1 MYEIS
6 LYKKLIT
13 LVLINKEAF
22 SKSNAF
28 TNIPEICDSSTLW
41 NEMEKIKPDL
51 FNSEFDPDDFDIA
64 LDELIKNKVIKCKVT
79 IEETAFGKDEVDN
92 LWIAKDM
99 INPLKRIY
107 NYDEYKKNQIESIES
122 RFQKEN

>member
-13 LVLINKEAF
+13 LALINKEAF
-22 SKSNAF
+22 SQTTAF
-28 TNIPEICDSSTLW
+28 ANIPEICDSSTLDK
-41 NEMEKIKPDL
+41 EMEKIKPDL

-107 NYDEYKKNQIESIES
+107 NYHEYKKNQ
-122 RFQKEN
+122 